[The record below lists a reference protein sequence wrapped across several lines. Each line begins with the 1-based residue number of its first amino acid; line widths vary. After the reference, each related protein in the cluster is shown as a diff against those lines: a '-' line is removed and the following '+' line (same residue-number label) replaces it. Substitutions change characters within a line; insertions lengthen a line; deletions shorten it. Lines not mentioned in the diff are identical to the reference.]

1 PAPPVKTVT
10 RANPVRSAADLTC
23 SLPIKAGDRFGFIDF
38 PSGRFRVDTSA
49 PAPQPN
55 QVFLYAHGARLW
67 IPTTYAFAEYQLS
80 PDETQLAVLEPVKG
94 NARLPTG
101 ISLVDLK
108 SRKARHLA
116 TLPGPAVRILG
127 FLPDGIY
134 VFGFSIYRVDP
145 ATGKVTEIK
154 PRPSEAIT
162 NGLWFWVTPYAAWS
176 SLISGEN
183 QGDKDSVQSIRLS
196 DGSVTTWYTA
206 PATRSVS
213 ILGFVAPDQPLVA

>member
-1 PAPPVKTVT
+1 MRGRRFVVWAAAVVLLTAACNTSPPAPPVKTVT

-94 NARLPTG
+94 NA
-101 ISLVDLK
+101 
-108 SRKARHLA
+108 
-116 TLPGPAVRILG
+116 
-127 FLPDGIY
+127 
-134 VFGFSIYRVDP
+134 
-145 ATGKVTEIK
+145 
-154 PRPSEAIT
+154 
-162 NGLWFWVTPYAAWS
+162 
-176 SLISGEN
+176 
-183 QGDKDSVQSIRLS
+183 
-196 DGSVTTWYTA
+196 
-206 PATRSVS
+206 
-213 ILGFVAPDQPLVA
+213 